1 LESHNS
7 LNSVNSTI
15 KPKNLLTP
23 NTLTQKMQ
31 RFYDLEAWK
40 AARDLKI
47 LISNLVKKFPSEER
61 FSLVSQII
69 RSSRSV
75 TANIAEGYGR
85 NNYKETIHFCRMAR
99 GSLEETLN
107 HLIDA
112 FDEKYITEEELK
124 IYKEQVDKSL
134 KILNGYIGY
143 LRKTQQTKGKKDEDE
158 LGG

>member
-1 LESHNS
+1 
-7 LNSVNSTI
+7 
-15 KPKNLLTP
+15 
-23 NTLTQKMQ
+23 MQ

-40 AARDLKI
+40 VARDLKI
-47 LISNLVKKFPSEER
+47 SVAVVVKKFPPDER
-61 FSLVSQII
+61 FSLISQII

-75 TANIAEGYGR
+75 TANISEGYGR

-112 FDEKYITEEELK
+112 FDEKYITEVELK
-124 IYKEQVDKSL
+124 GYKENVDKCL

-143 LRKTQQTKGKKDEDE
+143 LRKNQQTKGKKYEDD
-158 LGG
+158 LGI

>member
-1 LESHNS
+1 
-7 LNSVNSTI
+7 
-15 KPKNLLTP
+15 
-23 NTLTQKMQ
+23 MQ

-40 AARDLKI
+40 VARDLKI
-47 LISNLVKKFPSEER
+47 SVAVVVKKFPPDER
-61 FSLVSQII
+61 FSLISQII

-75 TANIAEGYGR
+75 TANISEGYGR

-107 HLIDA
+107 HLIDT
-112 FDEKYITEEELK
+112 FDEKYITEDELK
-124 IYKEQVDKSL
+124 GYKENVDKCL

-143 LRKTQQTKGKKDEDE
+143 LRKNQQTKGKKDEDD

>member
-1 LESHNS
+1 
-7 LNSVNSTI
+7 
-15 KPKNLLTP
+15 
-23 NTLTQKMQ
+23 MQ

-40 AARDLKI
+40 VARDLKI
-47 LISNLVKKFPSEER
+47 SVSTLAKKFPADER
-61 FSLVSQII
+61 FSLISQII

-112 FDEKYITEEELK
+112 FDENT
-124 IYKEQVDKSL
+124 
-134 KILNGYIGY
+134 
-143 LRKTQQTKGKKDEDE
+143 
-158 LGG
+158 

>member
-1 LESHNS
+1 
-7 LNSVNSTI
+7 
-15 KPKNLLTP
+15 
-23 NTLTQKMQ
+23 MQ

-40 AARDLKI
+40 VARDLKI
-47 LISNLVKKFPSEER
+47 SVAVIVKKFPPDER
-61 FSLVSQII
+61 FSLISQII

-75 TANIAEGYGR
+75 TANISEGYGR

-112 FDEKYITEEELK
+112 FDEKYITEDELK
-124 IYKEQVDKSL
+124 SYKENVDKCL

-143 LRKTQQTKGKKDEDE
+143 LRKNQQTKGKKDEDD
-158 LGG
+158 LGI

>member
-1 LESHNS
+1 
-7 LNSVNSTI
+7 
-15 KPKNLLTP
+15 
-23 NTLTQKMQ
+23 MQ

-40 AARDLKI
+40 VARDLKI
-47 LISNLVKKFPSEER
+47 SVSTLAKKFPADER
-61 FSLVSQII
+61 FSLISQII

-112 FDEKYITEEELK
+112 FDEKYITENELK
-124 IYKEQVDKSL
+124 IHKVTVDKSL

-143 LRKTQQTKGKKDEDE
+143 LRKNQQTKGKKDEDD
-158 LGG
+158 LGV

>member
-1 LESHNS
+1 
-7 LNSVNSTI
+7 
-15 KPKNLLTP
+15 
-23 NTLTQKMQ
+23 MQ

-40 AARDLKI
+40 VARDLKI
-47 LISNLVKKFPSEER
+47 SVSTLVKKFPPDER
-61 FSLVSQII
+61 FSLISQII

-75 TANIAEGYGR
+75 TANITEGYGR

-112 FDEKYITEEELK
+112 FHEKYITEGELK
-124 IYKEQVDKSL
+124 IHKITVDKSL

-143 LRKTQQTKGKKDEDE
+143 LRKNQQSKSKKDEDD